1 MSFNYSILSYNK
13 IEEIDEKEP
22 IPTPTF
28 YSSYEEEKNEENLK
42 FYYSFYLNHNFKIEA
57 NNTNNNRSYSTPS
70 LMLITNKNKID
81 NKEKKKNDSNDS
93 QENIGNIIKLKNN
106 NNKSN
111 DLKEKKNLKLKS
123 YKEKMIYNIKGKK
136 YIDNTKQKKTS
147 NKKQNMINKS
157 KSRNKKDNCLK
168 NGDST
173 ISNITIKNEN
183 TKHRVEFD
191 NKSQN
196 INVYINNN
204 IYNFKISNRNQSTN
218 ESFQKN
224 ISIENKVKNYTNKKN
239 LKFPKKDKEEIAKK
253 KIIQNYIFSMQNN
266 KPNNPNDHANSNL
279 KTNKKYSNGKNTN
292 KIDIINNHHKN
303 KIKDINFSN
312 INNDTPKTINS
323 NENTNK
329 NLKNIDNNTLSNNSV
344 ISSITNNLITNG
356 NIISKIGSLKINQI
370 KKIVP
375 KNGLFNIISFLD
387 SKDINS
393 IIESR
398 NKKLILLINKS
409 IFDAYHLNIKQHL
422 EKYKEFLDIL
432 KYSLVYSKVKDLLRI
447 DLTITI
453 RFIDKNNKI
462 SALNPKHFQLIY
474 LYEYLKTKKSTND
487 KLYDVYSFD
496 LYCNKKEIETRINK
510 EFNGIYLSKQIS
522 IISID
527 KNDEIINIQPIL
539 PFKIDD
545 KGIFNLEIFS
555 KNNFV
560 NPNNLKIK
568 LQYKD
573 LYKNIKELKNKNID
587 NIRINEYEYICK
599 YWKRVKYDYKN
610 VNEILKEK
618 IAKSLQTVKNIVKK
632 WFNPYFII
640 KDIFYDNIGLSV
652 YKFHL
657 VANECGMLIN
667 NNLNMKIIVKDNGDY
682 VENEIKKNNL
692 LFEKRGIFEVRKGEN
707 IIFYLAM
714 NENI

>member
-1 MSFNYSILSYNK
+1 
-13 IEEIDEKEP
+13 
-22 IPTPTF
+22 
-28 YSSYEEEKNEENLK
+28 
-42 FYYSFYLNHNFKIEA
+42 
-57 NNTNNNRSYSTPS
+57 
-70 LMLITNKNKID
+70 MLITNKRKIE

-93 QENIGNIIKLKNN
+93 QENINNIIKLKNN

-111 DLKEKKNLKLKS
+111 DLKEKKNLKIKS
-123 YKEKMIYNIKGKK
+123 YKEKMLNNINIKEKK
-136 YIDNTKQKKTS
+136 FIDNTKLKKAS
-147 NKKQNMINKS
+147 NKKQNMTNKS
-157 KSRNKKDNCLK
+157 KSRNKKENSLK

-224 ISIENKVKNYTNKKN
+224 ISIENKVKNYTTKKN
-239 LKFPKKDKEEIAKK
+239 LKLPKKDKEEVAKK
-253 KIIQNYIFSMQNN
+253 KIIQNYIISMQNN
-266 KPNNPNDHANSNL
+266 KPNNLNNHANTNL
-279 KTNKKYSNGKNTN
+279 KTNKKYSNIKNAN
-292 KIDIINNHHKN
+292 KNDIINNHNKN
-303 KIKDINFSN
+303 KIKDINLSN
-312 INNDTPKTINS
+312 INNCTPKTINR
-323 NENTNK
+323 NESINK
-329 NLKNIDNNTLSNNSV
+329 NLKNIDNNTLSNNTVFSGT
-344 ISSITNNLITNG
+344 TNNLITNA
-356 NIISKIGSLKINQI
+356 NSISKIESLKINQL
-370 KKIVP
+370 KKIIP
-375 KNGLFNIISFLD
+375 KNGLFHIISFLD

-462 SALNPKHFQLIY
+462 SVLNPKHFQLIY
-474 LYEYLKTKKSTND
+474 LYEYLKTKKSTNH

-496 LYCNKKEIETRINK
+496 LYCNKKEIETRIIK
-510 EFNGIYLSKQIS
+510 EFNGIYLSKQIN

-527 KNDEIINIQPIL
+527 RNDELINIQPIL
-539 PFKIDD
+539 PFKIND

-568 LQYKD
+568 LKYKD
-573 LYKNIKELKNKNID
+573 LYKNIKELEKKNID

-610 VNEILKEK
+610 KNEILKEK
-618 IAKSLQTVKNIVKK
+618 IVKSLQTVKNIVKK
-632 WFNPYFII
+632 WFEPYFII
-640 KDIFYDNIGLSV
+640 IDIFYENIGLSV

-667 NNLNMKIIVKDNGDY
+667 NNFNMKIIVKDNGDY

-714 NENI
+714 NENL